1 MTKFEEHVSYDVT
14 LKCPFNLIIAGATGS
29 GKTSNVFKLL
39 KFKDIICSD
48 KIQKVHYFY
57 SLWQP
62 LYNQMKE
69 LKLVDNFIN
78 GIPNRDELLSIVNE
92 ESNDDSVNPTHQLL
106 VFDDLMISI
115 ARRKD
120 DLMSQL
126 MTIFGH
132 HKNLSVVIV
141 SQLLFQPGDKKY
153 TVLTENCHY
162 LMFLKSPRNS
172 SKIIHLGMCTNI

>member
-1 MTKFEEHVSYDVT
+1 MTNSEKRILYDVT

-29 GKTSNVFKLL
+29 GKTTNIFKLL
-39 KFKDIICSD
+39 KFKDIICD
-48 KIQKVHYFY
+48 KKIQKVHYFY

-69 LKLVDNFIN
+69 LNLVDNFIN
-78 GIPNRDELLSIVNE
+78 EIPDREELLSMVDNA
-92 ESNDDSVNPTHQLL
+92 NNGDLANPVHQAL

-115 ARRKD
+115 TKRKD
-120 DLMSQL
+120 NLMSEL

-132 HKNLSVVIV
+132 HKNLSVIII
-141 SQLLFQPGDKKY
+141 SQLLFQPGDTKY

-172 SKIIHLGMCTNI
+172 SKIIHLGVHS